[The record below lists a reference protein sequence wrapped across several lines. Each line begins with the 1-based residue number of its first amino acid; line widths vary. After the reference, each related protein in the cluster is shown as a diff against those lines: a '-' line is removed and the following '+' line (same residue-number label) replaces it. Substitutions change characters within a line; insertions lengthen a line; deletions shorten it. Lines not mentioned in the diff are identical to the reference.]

1 MWPHAPAP
9 VQPARAAP
17 LAGIVWGFAIAESL
31 MSSYLGTGHPCQ
43 GEESQTFSPST
54 ENRQGSTALPVTLV
68 LQALGT
74 VAVALGALGVAYFM
88 AESL

>member
-1 MWPHAPAP
+1 MRPHAPAP
-9 VQPARAAP
+9 VWSALAAP
-17 LAGIVWGFAIAESL
+17 LAVVVWGFAIAESL
-31 MSSYLGTGHPCQ
+31 MSFCLGTGHPCQ
-43 GEESQTFSPST
+43 REDSQTFSSST
-54 ENRQGSTALPVTLV
+54 ENLQGNTALPITLV

>member
-1 MWPHAPAP
+1 MVHL
-9 VQPARAAP
+9 VDR
-17 LAGIVWGFAIAESL
+17 
-31 MSSYLGTGHPCQ
+31 
-43 GEESQTFSPST
+43 QTQT
-54 ENRQGSTALPVTLV
+54 DENRQGSTALPVTLV